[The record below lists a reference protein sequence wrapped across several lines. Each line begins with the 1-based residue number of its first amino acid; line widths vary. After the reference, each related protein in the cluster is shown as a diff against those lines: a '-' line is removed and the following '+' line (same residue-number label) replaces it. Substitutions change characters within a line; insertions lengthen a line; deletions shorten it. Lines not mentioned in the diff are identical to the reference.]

1 MTRWGWLSA
10 GLAAIA
16 LGASGCTLAPVGPSA
31 GYVLALD
38 PTAAYAA
45 EVAPSVARALAGQ
58 GWVPVAVEAGSVVTE
73 WRDLV
78 GEGFPRRRILGR
90 LVVTLEPDRLVLRLE
105 TRALSAGCGGVPH
118 PPTDLSLVGCPKE
131 GWSPFFVN
139 SSLEALAAELAFALD
154 TAVVAAEPGDPGQ
167 PLF

>member
-1 MTRWGWLSA
+1 
-10 GLAAIA
+10 
-16 LGASGCTLAPVGPSA
+16 
-31 GYVLALD
+31 
-38 PTAAYAA
+38 
-45 EVAPSVARALAGQ
+45 VARALAGQ

-131 GWSPFFVN
+131 GWSPFFFN